1 MREGGGRPPLTE
13 VGTRPWRGGTGGR
26 RRTGLRGH
34 RAPARPA
41 RALSGVSRISRKARL
56 SRAGLQRPPAPESRS
71 RSGPRTRPATP
82 RRRRVLSA
90 GDGEAV
96 VAPARTIMEEP
107 RRRRLQ
113 SEGACLRR
121 GPAAGEPHDGVRTL
135 VGTSQQRTPEGFEPR
150 EPGLEARRVHP
161 AGVHGVADHAGST
174 EAPCQA
180 SASMTSARLHRA

>member
-1 MREGGGRPPLTE
+1 MTALIDLGVVRRVAGADDTDASSWPRSCRVTTTTSSARHAGRWRTSTLTE

-82 RRRRVLSA
+82 RHRRVLSA
-90 GDGEAV
+90 GWTGAV
-96 VAPARTIMEEP
+96 VAPRARSWKNPEDGVSNP
-107 RRRRLQ
+107 RAPAFDAGPPLASHTTVSAPWSGLRSKDARRLRTA
-113 SEGACLRR
+113 GAR
-121 GPAAGEPHDGVRTL
+121 P
-135 VGTSQQRTPEGFEPR
+135 
-150 EPGLEARRVHP
+150 
-161 AGVHGVADHAGST
+161 
-174 EAPCQA
+174 
-180 SASMTSARLHRA
+180 